1 MFGILLAKGIQ
12 VSPTIALSCL
22 VIMAL
27 LYLFTEIVS
36 YKVVSVRSV
45 TLSTFLFLSI
55 IIGSGYS
62 LFLFQSANRLSE
74 TEKLIKVS
82 DWEEI
87 ELTGKVISTSKNK
100 SGKKRLDVRVDQT
113 EFSEF
118 SSSEIF
124 ISRIL
129 WDVYKAVD
137 LGDRIMIK
145 GTVIPISEPRNPT
158 SFNYKNF
165 LEKRSIHTQIRAD
178 SLILSQI
185 DNSQFSWISVRKKA
199 LSLVDNNFD
208 VATAPI
214 AKALLLGYKNDL
226 EGETRNAFARAG
238 LSHIMAVSGLHV
250 GLVIAPF
257 WLIIPFLWTKKYGS
271 KIGLVLLISILFFY
285 AGLTGFSAPVLRAS
299 VMAILLTYGKLF
311 SKSSNSI
318 NLMGIAAL
326 LILIISPHQL
336 FEIGFQLSFA
346 AVLIIL
352 LILPVVQSTIPYW
365 IRIRWYGSPIM
376 VIIISLV
383 VQFGLYPLQAY
394 YFGEVSIISPLAN
407 ALFVPF
413 LGIFVPLSL
422 LALFTSILFPSIGIL
437 INYPSLLFLKLLND
451 FVQLSSSFPWS
462 WITVSKPSSLTFIFW
477 GLFILMI
484 ASWRNPAIK
493 WKLMSLSLVLLLV
506 IQVNGLLSNFK
517 NPTMKIVVFDVGQ
530 GDATLIQTP
539 NGKNILID
547 AGVWSP
553 SSNSGAQILL
563 PYFKENNISKLD
575 AIFLSHPHADHIG
588 GIIDLINEIEI
599 EIIYNSGF
607 KYDSK
612 LYQNY
617 IHLAQ
622 KNDIPVISLK
632 SGEEVELDESIL
644 ILALGPEGIR
654 FNNDPNQHSLA
665 INFVYGENEFL
676 FTGDAGEDQERRLL
690 QNFGELIDSDFLKV
704 GHHGSRTSSELF
716 FLNQVTP
723 DIAVVSVGNSNRF
736 RHPHKEA
743 VQRLETTNSE
753 IYYTGR
759 DKALIFESD
768 GINIKQ
774 ILWE

>member
-1 MFGILLAKGIQ
+1 
-12 VSPTIALSCL
+12 
-22 VIMAL
+22 
-27 LYLFTEIVS
+27 
-36 YKVVSVRSV
+36 
-45 TLSTFLFLSI
+45 
-55 IIGSGYS
+55 
-62 LFLFQSANRLSE
+62 
-74 TEKLIKVS
+74 
-82 DWEEI
+82 
-87 ELTGKVISTSKNK
+87 
-100 SGKKRLDVRVDQT
+100 
-113 EFSEF
+113 
-118 SSSEIF
+118 
-124 ISRIL
+124 
-129 WDVYKAVD
+129 
-137 LGDRIMIK
+137 MIK